1 MKIVY
6 IVCGVGLVLYLIWR
20 SILKRLNEKFEL
32 QKLETKIVG
41 NATTTEIDEIDF
53 LAKHFKGKFKD
64 GWKKRIREKIL
75 IERFEEL
82 TKKYNIIVDK
92 K

>member
-1 MKIVY
+1 MKIIY
-6 IVCGVGLVLYLIWR
+6 IFLGIGLILYLIWR

-41 NATTTEIDEIDF
+41 NTTTGEIDEIDF
-53 LAKHFKGKFKD
+53 LAKHFKGKFSA
-64 GWKKRIREKIL
+64 GWKGRIREKIL
-75 IERFEEL
+75 KERFDEL
-82 TKKYNIIVDK
+82 TKKYNIIVEK